1 MQERYVKRRR
11 SRSFALLA
19 VAVLVLAGCLPAPE
33 TQPTIPPP
41 VPTPTP
47 LPVTVD
53 LEEAGGII
61 EGGPAEPDRDPNE
74 LFVVT
79 FDAAEVVDRV
89 MPAVVTVI
97 NEQQFDNGLFGRSE
111 FEAGRGTGFIIDNEG
126 HVVTNQHV
134 VSGGTSFE
142 VILANG
148 ETRDA
153 ELVGADPLS
162 DLAVVR
168 IAGDPPAVVE
178 FGDSQTLRPGQPVLA
193 IGSPL
198 GAFTGTVTSGIV
210 SALNRDFPGSPGG
223 GGEGIYT
230 DLIQHDAAIN
240 PGNSGGPLFDLT
252 GRVIGVNTLGI
263 PQAGT
268 TPVQGIFFAIPAN
281 HVARVVG
288 ELIAEGRVS
297 YPYMGIEYVQIAP
310 DLAAANDL
318 PIDYGALIRA
328 VVPGGPA
335 DEGGIRPGDII
346 LAIGDLRID
355 AQTTFAEALFARSP
369 GETVPVTI
377 LRGGQQR
384 TVEVTLV
391 ERNV

>member
-1 MQERYVKRRR
+1 VRRYRLRTR
-11 SRSFALLA
+11 SSALLA
-19 VAVLVLAGCLPAPE
+19 LAVLALTGCLPTPE
-33 TQPTIPPP
+33 TAPTIPPSP
-41 VPTPTP
+41 PTPTP

-53 LEEAGGII
+53 RDEIGEAIVGSPTVA
-61 EGGPAEPDRDPNE
+61 EGQSGE

-97 NEQQFDNGLFGRSE
+97 NEQQFDNGFLGQSE
-111 FEAGRGTGFIIDNEG
+111 FEAGRGTGFFIDDAG

-134 VSGGTSFE
+134 VSGGNSFE

-148 ETRDA
+148 ETREA

-168 IAGDPPAVVE
+168 IAGDPPAVVA
-178 FGDSQTLRPGQPVLA
+178 FGDSRTLRPGQPVLA

-223 GGEGIYT
+223 AGEGIYT

-240 PGNSGGPLFDLT
+240 PGNSGGPLFDLA

-281 HVARVVG
+281 HVSRVVG
-288 ELIAEGRVS
+288 ELIETGRVS
-297 YPYMGIEYVQIAP
+297 YPYMGIEYIQISP

-318 PIDYGALIRA
+318 PLDYGALIRV

-346 LAIGDLRID
+346 LAIGDTRID
-355 AQTTFAEALFARSP
+355 EQTTFAEALFARSP
-369 GETVPVTI
+369 GETVPVT
-377 LRGGQQR
+377 LWRNGEQR

-391 ERNV
+391 QRNV